1 MRPRRRRLTRQT
13 AAGGYK
19 PFNRTGIRDNVSPML
34 KATFET
40 TGQFISQATLF
51 GDYDQVVNP
60 SARIVMGRTPASGT
74 GAFDVCVPLGP

>member
-1 MRPRRRRLTRQT
+1 
-13 AAGGYK
+13 
-19 PFNRTGIRDNVSPML
+19 ML

-40 TGQFISQATLF
+40 TGNFISQATLF
-51 GDYDQVVNP
+51 GDYDQVTNP